1 MVMIVSFELLAYC
14 LVAGAVYLMVIDFI
28 LGRVEKFIPGME
40 HFPKELIETRNGGW
54 YISSFIIEFIFFVFV
69 PSIAYGLFYTII
81 PFSGIRGGIA
91 CALFL
96 ALCGI
101 LPTSI
106 LLIFKIRIP
115 AVFMLYQIFGILIRV
130 MGTLAII
137 GYLYS
142 L

>member
-1 MVMIVSFELLAYC
+1 
-14 LVAGAVYLMVIDFI
+14 
-28 LGRVEKFIPGME
+28 ME
-40 HFPKELIETRNGGW
+40 RFPRELIEVKNSGW
-54 YISSFIIEFIFFVFV
+54 YVSAFIIEFIFFVLV

-91 CALFL
+91 CAMFL

-101 LPTSI
+101 LPTLI
-106 LLIFKIRIP
+106 LLIFRIRIP
-115 AVFMLYQIFGILIRV
+115 AVFMLYQIFGMLIRV

-137 GYLYS
+137 GYLYA